1 MLSNLPKKALAI
13 GTPFSVFIISIF
25 VVTILTHSYS
35 SPLDEDWIN
44 RQFLIGM
51 FMFTG
56 LTIIPRLLHMQ
67 LFLSGVIPS
76 LKTNLGHHP
85 PSLQTTHEIQIRGHS
100 ICSGCFGSFLSIT
113 ISEFIFL
120 VYFLNPHGNFHCDL
134 IPLIPHVLQE
144 IATNWIRAQSWKM

>member
-1 MLSNLPKKALAI
+1 MLSNIPKKALAI
-13 GTPFSVFIISIF
+13 RTPFSVVVISIF

-35 SPLDEDWIN
+35 SLLDKDWIN

-56 LTIIPRLLHMQ
+56 LTIIPRLLHIQ

-85 PSLQTTHEIQIRGHS
+85 PSLQSTHEIQIKGHS
-100 ICSGCFGSFLSIT
+100 ICSGCFGSFLSIL
-113 ISEFIFL
+113 IAEMIFFL
-120 VYFLNPHGNFHCDL
+120 YFLNPLLFNDNLAIIYLFIDR
-134 IPLIPHVLQE
+134 INTNPHIL
-144 IATNWIRAQSWKM
+144 